1 MTDVESIVDIDS
13 SPRVE
18 KPDEINQGNRNDQ
31 NGVSRGNDRI
41 DGGWQA
47 WLQVICGHFVVF
59 NSWGYINAWGVFQ
72 NYYTSTL
79 PESSSA
85 ISWVGSL
92 QIFLL
97 FFIGTLSGRLTD
109 AGYFRALA
117 VAGVLFHLV
126 GIFMTSL
133 CTQYYQVVLAQ
144 GICMGI
150 GNGLTF
156 CPTVAV
162 VAPYFYKKRGFAMA
176 LILTGS
182 GTGGLVFPAV
192 VRQLIP
198 QVGFGWAV
206 RVLGLLTLVT
216 EIPSLALLKPRVPP
230 RKDGP
235 LLELKAFKELP
246 YLFFTIAMFFNFW
259 GLYVVFFYLSSFARD
274 RVGMSETSA
283 SNLVMILSGIGIP
296 GRLIPA
302 YGADKV
308 GLLNMY
314 IPVSLS
320 TVVIL
325 YCWIAVKSVAGLYV
339 YAVVYGFFGAAIQA
353 LFPGILTLMSKDP
366 TKTGIRVGMTFTV
379 ISFGALT
386 GSPIAGVLVSRDNGG
401 YLYAQLFSGTSLCI
415 GAVFT
420 LLCKFFQSRQP

>member
-1 MTDVESIVDIDS
+1 
-13 SPRVE
+13 
-18 KPDEINQGNRNDQ
+18 
-31 NGVSRGNDRI
+31 
-41 DGGWQA
+41 
-47 WLQVICGHFVVF
+47 
-59 NSWGYINAWGVFQ
+59 
-72 NYYTSTL
+72 
-79 PESSSA
+79 
-85 ISWVGSL
+85 
-92 QIFLL
+92 
-97 FFIGTLSGRLTD
+97 
-109 AGYFRALA
+109 
-117 VAGVLFHLV
+117 
-126 GIFMTSL
+126 
-133 CTQYYQVVLAQ
+133 
-144 GICMGI
+144 
-150 GNGLTF
+150 
-156 CPTVAV
+156 
-162 VAPYFYKKRGFAMA
+162 MA